1 MKSRTL
7 ISLLAAFA
15 IAGVVSAKDKAAK
28 PLGVGDKAPAIDTF
42 DQDGNPVKLGEEFK
56 SGTTLVWFYPKAN
69 TSG

>member
-7 ISLLAAFA
+7 TYLLAASA
-15 IAGVVSAKDKAAK
+15 LAGTALAKDGDGK
-28 PLGVGDKAPAIDTF
+28 PLGVGDKAPAINTF
-42 DQDGNPVKLGEEFK
+42 DQDGKPVKLGEEFK